1 MSTQI
6 NLNMA
11 DKSKKKMKKK
21 NDINNNEPTLFPD
34 VWWKSPEK
42 GAEKKTQQDGVEEV
56 GGLHEVIAN
65 IANNNYGSL
74 HSKSNNNHNTQQ
86 LLPLQTTNDNND
98 GNNIGNNIEEVV
110 VRLSPQHEKN
120 KPSSLIDVIVDSCHN
135 LIQHSNSNNSNSK
148 DDYYGSVPSDI
159 SNHSFSSVDDNG
171 NNSDEDDSSNS
182 EDDDD
187 DEDEYDSD
195 DEYYDEIEQ
204 PHRTLGL
211 ILFDFIKFIAISANV
226 RCINTQLVP
235 IFLSCWGDGG
245 AKCKHKSQMDLLDV
259 VLR

>member
-1 MSTQI
+1 
-6 NLNMA
+6 MA
-11 DKSKKKMKKK
+11 DKSKKTKKKK

-42 GAEKKTQQDGVEEV
+42 GAEKNTQQNVDEV

-65 IANNNYGSL
+65 IENNNYGSL
-74 HSKSNNNHNTQQ
+74 HSSKSNNNHNNQQ
-86 LLPLQTTNDNND
+86 LQLPLQTTNGND

-110 VRLSPQHEKN
+110 RVSPQHEKN
-120 KPSSLIDVIVDSCHN
+120 KPSSLIDVLVDSCHN
-135 LIQHSNSNNSNSK
+135 LIQHSNNSNSK

-159 SNHSFSSVDDNG
+159 SNHSFSSVDDNS
-171 NNSDEDDSSNS
+171 NSDGRSSD
-182 EDDDD
+182 EEDD

-211 ILFDFIKFIAISANV
+211 ILFDFIRFIAISANV

-235 IFLSCWGDGG
+235 IFLSCWGDG

>member
-1 MSTQI
+1 
-6 NLNMA
+6 MA
-11 DKSKKKMKKK
+11 DKSKKTKKKK
-21 NDINNNEPTLFPD
+21 NDINIGLFPD

-42 GAEKKTQQDGVEEV
+42 GTEKNTQQDVEEV

-74 HSKSNNNHNTQQ
+74 HSDSNNNHNNQQ
-86 LLPLQTTNDNND
+86 LLPLQTTNDNAR
-98 GNNIGNNIEEVV
+98 NNIGNNSIEEVV
-110 VRLSPQHEKN
+110 VRVSPQHEKN
-120 KPSSLIDVIVDSCHN
+120 KPSSL
-135 LIQHSNSNNSNSK
+135 NSK

-159 SNHSFSSVDDNG
+159 SNHSFSSVDDNS
-171 NNSDEDDSSNS
+171 NSDGRSS
-182 EDDDD
+182 EEDD

-211 ILFDFIKFIAISANV
+211 ILFDFIRFIAISANV

-235 IFLSCWGDGG
+235 IFLSCWGDG

>member
-42 GAEKKTQQDGVEEV
+42 DAEKNTQQDVEEV
-56 GGLHEVIAN
+56 GGLHEVITAN

-74 HSKSNNNHNTQQ
+74 HSKSNNNHNSQQ
-86 LLPLQTTNDNND
+86 LPPLQTTNDDND
-98 GNNIGNNIEEVV
+98 GNNIGNNMIEEVV
-110 VRLSPQHEKN
+110 VRSSPQHEKN
-120 KPSSLIDVIVDSCHN
+120 KPSISLIDVIVDSCHN
-135 LIQHSNSNNSNSK
+135 LIQHSNNNNNSSK
-148 DDYYGSVPSDI
+148 DDYYGVPSDI
-159 SNHSFSSVDDNG
+159 SNHSFSSVDDN
-171 NNSDEDDSSNS
+171 NSNYSDEDGSSNS
-182 EDDDD
+182 EEDED

-195 DEYYDEIEQ
+195 DDYYDEIEQ

-235 IFLSCWGDGG
+235 IFLSCWG

>member
-1 MSTQI
+1 
-6 NLNMA
+6 MA
-11 DKSKKKMKKK
+11 DKSKKTKKKK
-21 NDINNNEPTLFPD
+21 NDINIGLFPD

-42 GAEKKTQQDGVEEV
+42 GAEKNTQQNVEEV

-74 HSKSNNNHNTQQ
+74 HSDSNNNHNNQQ
-86 LLPLQTTNDNND
+86 LLPLQTTNDNARS
-98 GNNIGNNIEEVV
+98 NIGNNIIEEVV
-110 VRLSPQHEKN
+110 VRASPQHEKN
-120 KPSSLIDVIVDSCHN
+120 KPISLIDVIVDSCHN
-135 LIQHSNSNNSNSK
+135 LIQHSNNSNSK

-159 SNHSFSSVDDNG
+159 SNHSFSSVDDNS
-171 NNSDEDDSSNS
+171 NSDGRSSD
-182 EDDDD
+182 EEDD

-211 ILFDFIKFIAISANV
+211 ILFDFIRFIAISANV

-235 IFLSCWGDGG
+235 IFLSCWGDG